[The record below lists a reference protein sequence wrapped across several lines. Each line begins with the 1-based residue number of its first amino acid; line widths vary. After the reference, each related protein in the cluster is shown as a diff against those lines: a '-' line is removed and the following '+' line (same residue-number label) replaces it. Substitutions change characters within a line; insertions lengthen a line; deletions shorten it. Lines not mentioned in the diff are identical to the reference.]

1 MQICLTPLCEQR
13 YFYYNVYKKF
23 VIILLFVL
31 SINKKIYMQKQA
43 DSFMSSELDK
53 SVQKKKEKKRKQAA
67 NPHSGEDMT

>member
-13 YFYYNVYKKF
+13 YFYYDVYKQF
-23 VIILLFVL
+23 VIILLFLL

-43 DSFMSSELDK
+43 EFYELWIRQI
-53 SVQKKKEKKRKQAA
+53 SPKKEREKRKQAA